1 MCLLQCRREGYIF
14 SQGCVHLGR
23 VKSPACRKKGG
34 GRVVFTGSMHAY
46 IYTSGA
52 IFRKG
57 GQKCGQGRGAFYL
70 QQTRVLY
77 IYSSIYTGAVKHLF
91 FISQIQIYYTYVA
104 VYSYYLRLR
113 NSQCTNGFRIQKHI
127 NHLIAHFIEFKKSIN
142 NGLTS
147 RLYYIF
153 NCFQQGLHCRTCLTG
168 NYYASVH

>member
-1 MCLLQCRREGYIF
+1 
-14 SQGCVHLGR
+14 
-23 VKSPACRKKGG
+23 
-34 GRVVFTGSMHAY
+34 MH

-127 NHLIAHFIEFKKSIN
+127 NHLIAHFIELKKVLITVLHQGYITYLIVSNKDCIVGHALQVTIMLVCIECIQTN
-142 NGLTS
+142 NVLKS
-147 RLYYIF
+147 VLYWAKIERSSD
-153 NCFQQGLHCRTCLTG
+153 LVLIH
-168 NYYASVH
+168 